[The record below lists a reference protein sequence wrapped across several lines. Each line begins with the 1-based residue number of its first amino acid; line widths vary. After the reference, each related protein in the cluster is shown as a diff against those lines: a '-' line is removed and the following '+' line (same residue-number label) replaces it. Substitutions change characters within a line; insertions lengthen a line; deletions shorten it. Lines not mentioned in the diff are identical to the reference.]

1 MTWSGVGGDSSSDII
16 LKTWP
21 NCVRSPVA
29 TTRPVARPE
38 HTIVPMK
45 AMFCMSAVLR
55 AAAGS
60 PVVPAPRVSDPYPDP
75 DPGGQK

>member
-1 MTWSGVGGDSSSDII
+1 
-16 LKTWP
+16 
-21 NCVRSPVA
+21 VRSPVA

-55 AAAGS
+55 AAGS
-60 PVVPAPRVSDPYPDP
+60 PVPAPRASDPYPDP
-75 DPGGQK
+75 HESGLI